1 VFVRLL
7 NQTALHLSRNV
18 DVMNGKLAVYF
29 NCKVVKIL
37 CSNFFFLIY
46 IYIYI
51 YPQHA
56 FLRRGSKAVG
66 PMS

>member
-37 CSNFFFLIY
+37 CSNFFF
-46 IYIYI
+46 
-51 YPQHA
+51 
-56 FLRRGSKAVG
+56 
-66 PMS
+66 